1 MIPAPGRGGEPSAG
15 VPPVRPLVEG
25 VDHVYVP
32 MVGAE
37 EAFEV
42 LSADLGLPV
51 LWPFTSF
58 GAFASGG
65 LSVGSTKLEVIGA
78 TDAAPWCTAQIP
90 PQIQGVALRPAAP
103 VDAAYLRSVD
113 ASGLARSEPALFE
126 RDGRP
131 AWTNLY
137 LTDVIGERAGAF
149 VCDYHLPESKDLG
162 RRRRVLAD
170 CGGGRLG
177 VLDAAE
183 LVVRARDPARAGDR
197 WQRLL
202 DPLRPDGLVWR
213 PAVGPAV
220 RLVAGDED
228 RVERLDLAVRSVV
241 RAREVWAERAAQR
254 LPGFPLGFVPGEQ
267 GGPPHLGT
275 AGPPA

>member
-1 MIPAPGRGGEPSAG
+1 M
-15 VPPVRPLVEG
+15 RPLVEG

-78 TDAAPWCTAQIP
+78 TDAAPWCTAQIL

-170 CGGGRLG
+170 CGGGLAGCPGRRRAG
-177 VLDAAE
+177 GPGPRPGAGGGPVAAAPRPASDR
-183 LVVRARDPARAGDR
+183 RAGLAPGRRAGGPAR
-197 WQRLL
+197 
-202 DPLRPDGLVWR
+202 
-213 PAVGPAV
+213 
-220 RLVAGDED
+220 GDED

-267 GGPPHLGT
+267 GGPPHRGT
-275 AGPPA
+275 AGPPD